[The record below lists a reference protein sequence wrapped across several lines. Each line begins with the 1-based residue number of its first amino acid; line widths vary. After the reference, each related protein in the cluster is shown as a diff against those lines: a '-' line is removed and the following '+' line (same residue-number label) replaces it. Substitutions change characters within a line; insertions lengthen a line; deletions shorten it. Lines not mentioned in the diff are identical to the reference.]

1 LLLGGDLLTSPKP
14 LTTGREVTKMET
26 EDWFKGLLKSMKND
40 PEYLKEYI
48 KLLEEEIDVLQLII
62 LKGKGGSMM
71 EIHRNVYK
79 KLLEEQIEIALEE
92 FEGNTNIT
100 ITGITFKRTKLNEK
114 EVGKEFKYSVNVSW
128 KP

>member
-1 LLLGGDLLTSPKP
+1 
-14 LTTGREVTKMET
+14 MET